1 MHQREHPTRYIEQTF
16 SHIRLCAHGLC
27 CIFVRVARSLLE
39 LKKIEVNRM
48 RWAGAM
54 FDYIA
59 RGHCR
64 GWAVIVADPHA
75 DECPHRHIARLISLL
90 PQQEQ
95 PGRLLVLK
103 Y

>member
-1 MHQREHPTRYIEQTF
+1 MLA
-16 SHIRLCAHGLC
+16 SLCALG
-27 CIFVRVARSLLE
+27 ARQDF
-39 LKKIEVNRM
+39 KIEVNRM

-75 DECPHRHIARLISLL
+75 DDCPHRHLARLISLL